1 LVTHAGRLGLP
12 ACILAALLGA
22 ACTASPPAAD
32 AYPSA
37 LALYDRAKDLPG
49 FADYVIAFVR
59 YQNAQR
65 LDERSGCYA
74 KNVGQRISLI
84 LIVDRSGRVVHS
96 YSDSTT
102 PKAKCFKAAYLGAQ
116 MPIPPFTPL
125 PVQLAMR

>member
-1 LVTHAGRLGLP
+1 MTAARRLSLAGCIVAAVLVAGC
-12 ACILAALLGA
+12 A
-22 ACTASPPAAD
+22 ASPPAAD
-32 AYPSA
+32 TYPSA

-59 YQNAQR
+59 SQNAQH
-65 LDERSGCYA
+65 LDEKSGCYA

-84 LIVDRSGRVVHS
+84 LIVDRNGRIGQS
-96 YSDSTT
+96 YSDNKT

-116 MPIPPFTPL
+116 MPIPPFFPL

>member
-1 LVTHAGRLGLP
+1 MTDARRMGFAG
-12 ACILAALLGA
+12 CIVAALLVA
-22 ACTASPPAAD
+22 ACAASPPAAD
-32 AYPSA
+32 TYPSA

-49 FADYVIAFVR
+49 FMDYVNAFVR
-59 YQNAQR
+59 SQNAQH

-84 LIVDRSGRVVHS
+84 LIVDRSGRIIQA
-96 YSDSTT
+96 YSDSKA

>member
-1 LVTHAGRLGLP
+1 MS
-12 ACILAALLGA
+12 ACIVAALLVA
-22 ACTASPPAAD
+22 ACAASPPAVD
-32 AYPSA
+32 TYPSA

-49 FADYVIAFVR
+49 FADYVNAFVR
-59 YQNAQR
+59 SQNAQH

-84 LIVDRSGRVVHS
+84 LIVDRNGRIGQS
-96 YSDSTT
+96 YSDNNT

-116 MPIPPFTPL
+116 MPIPPFFPL

>member
-1 LVTHAGRLGLP
+1 LGISG
-12 ACILAALLGA
+12 CIVVALLAA
-22 ACTASPPAAD
+22 ACAASPPAAN

-37 LALYDRAKDLPG
+37 LTLYDRAKDPPG

-59 YQNAQR
+59 SQNAQR
-65 LDERSGCYA
+65 LDEKSGCYA

-84 LIVDRSGRVVHS
+84 LIVDRNGRIGQS
-96 YSDSTT
+96 YSDNNT

-116 MPIPPFTPL
+116 MPIPPFFPL